1 MKNDKYSARLT
12 IDMNASEHTFLKL
25 ASARKRLSMRQ
36 LVVDYINEII
46 KSVDNDNL
54 EDDMNKLIRLSVD
67 VNHKYHKKIKMHA
80 AKQKISIREFVINC
94 IDFKLYQME
103 ISDSILSET
112 RV

>member
-1 MKNDKYSARLT
+1 MVNIKQSARLT
-12 IDMNASEHTFLKL
+12 IDMNVSEHAFLKL
-25 ASARKRLSMRQ
+25 TSARKRLSMRQ
-36 LVVDYINEII
+36 LVVEYINEII

-67 VNHKYHKKIKMHA
+67 VNQKYHKKIKMHA

-103 ISDSILSET
+103 ISHPILTEQKI
-112 RV
+112 